1 MFELV
6 RQLLSKISI
15 QHLNILVLLGIA
27 LFGGTIGGRVFQK
40 LKIPQ
45 VVGYIA
51 LGILIGQSG
60 IKIIDKQIINAL
72 TPFSYFALG
81 LIGFIIGGELKKDVI
96 AKYGKQFL
104 YVLIS
109 EGVAAFIVVSL
120 LVGIAGT
127 FLFHNPGMA
136 WAIALLLGAIASAT
150 APAATASVI
159 WEYKARGPLTRT
171 VLGIVAMD
179 DALALLL
186 FALASSIA
194 SRLAGTV
201 NESILSGFIHP
212 IYEIIG
218 SIVIGAA
225 SGFVLSKLLRR
236 YREEDRIL
244 AFSIGTV
251 LLVLGISI
259 AMKLDMI
266 LAAMFLGVTVVNFTP
281 RKSKE
286 VFKLVERF
294 APPIYV
300 LFFVLVG
307 AKLNVKH
314 LNWAIII
321 IGLIYIIARSLGKM
335 SGANFGARV
344 SRAEKS
350 VQKYLPLCLF
360 SQAGVAIGLSLLAYQ
375 RFPEQI
381 GNAIVIIITA
391 ATFILEILGPSFV
404 RLALIKA
411 KEVGLDIT
419 EDDIIRQSRAKDIL
433 DKQIPL
439 VYENMSLGEIL
450 RIFGESDS
458 LYYPVVNSDEKLL
471 GIITIDNIKKTLAIS
486 EFGAFLLAHDL
497 MEPVIAVA
505 APDTALAEVKEI
517 LSRYG
522 LEYLP
527 VVAKDNKVLGLLEVR
542 SMQRQIAK
550 RLIEMREK
558 ADALG

>member
-486 EFGAFLLAHDL
+486 ELGAFLLAHDL